1 MGMGSGGEEL
11 SKQRPGFFV
20 KRSLGSAV
28 FQGEVAEI
36 LEVAAVVLG
45 PKPGLGVIPGNAF
58 PGHKPGNPVLPG
70 GGDGYGVLAKLRQ
83 PALEESDGV
92 NGGQDILE

>member
-11 SKQRPGFFV
+11 SKQRPGLFV

-36 LEVAAVVLG
+36 LKVAAVVLG
-45 PKPGLGVIPGNAF
+45 PKPGLGVI
-58 PGHKPGNPVLPG
+58 
-70 GGDGYGVLAKLRQ
+70 
-83 PALEESDGV
+83 LEMPSGP
-92 NGGQDILE
+92 